1 MPPASIWIVTPPGY
15 AHSGAFEEFALAL
28 SEGLRELGV
37 AAPIVHRRP
46 EGETIVLGA
55 NLLPAIADRPP
66 RRAIL
71 FNLEQLSP
79 GSPWWSERYLDLLRR
94 RPVWDYSARNVA
106 LLRSMGIAATLCE
119 VGHADALRRIV
130 PRETPDIDV
139 LFYGSVNDRRRDA
152 LRALEDT
159 GLRVVALFGV
169 YGAARDDYIARSR
182 IVLNLHHYEGR
193 LFEVVRVSYLLANGC
208 CVVSETGDDPE
219 AERAYEGAVAFTS
232 YDGIVPTCLE
242 LLRDDAR
249 RRALGANG
257 LALMQSRRQADAL
270 RAAIGQMPGGFAG
283 LGAG

>member
-1 MPPASIWIVTPPGY
+1 M
-15 AHSGAFEEFALAL
+15 
-28 SEGLRELGV
+28 
-37 AAPIVHRRP
+37 
-46 EGETIVLGA
+46 LGA
-55 NLLPAIADRPP
+55 NLLPALSDRPP

-130 PRETPDIDV
+130 PRETRDIDV
-139 LFYGSVNDRRRDA
+139 LFYGSVNDRRRAA
-152 LRALEDT
+152 LLALEDA
-159 GLRVVALFGV
+159 GLRVVALFGI

-182 IVLNLHHYEGR
+182 IVLNLHYDEGR

-232 YDGIVPTCLE
+232 YEGIVPTCLA

-270 RAAIGQMPGGFAG
+270 RAAIGRMPGGFAG

>member
-1 MPPASIWIVTPPGY
+1 MSGASIWIVTPPGY
-15 AHSGAFEEFALAL
+15 VHSGAFEEFALAL

-46 EGETIVLGA
+46 AGETIVLGA
-55 NLLPAIADRPP
+55 NLLPALSDRPP

-94 RPVWDYSARNVA
+94 RPVWDYSTRNVA

-130 PRETPDIDV
+130 PRETQDIDV
-139 LFYGSVNDRRRDA
+139 LFYGSVNDRRRAA
-152 LRALEDT
+152 LLALEDA

-182 IVLNLHHYEGR
+182 IVLNLHYDEGR

-219 AERAYEGAVAFTS
+219 VERAYEGAVAFTS
-232 YDGIVPTCLE
+232 YEGIVPTCLA

-270 RAAIGQMPGGFAG
+270 RAAIGRMPGGFAG

>member
-1 MPPASIWIVTPPGY
+1 MSGASIWIVTPPGY
-15 AHSGAFEEFALAL
+15 VHSGAFEEFALAL

-46 EGETIVLGA
+46 AGETIVLGA
-55 NLLPAIADRPP
+55 NLLPALSDRPP

-119 VGHADALRRIV
+119 VGHAEALRRIV
-130 PRETPDIDV
+130 PRETRDIDV
-139 LFYGSVNDRRRDA
+139 LFYGSVNDRRRAA
-152 LRALEDT
+152 LLALEDA

-182 IVLNLHHYEGR
+182 IVLNLHYDEGR
-193 LFEVVRVSYLLANGC
+193 LFEVVRVSYLLANSC

-232 YDGIVPTCLE
+232 YEGIVPTCLA

-270 RAAIGQMPGGFAG
+270 RAAIGRMPGGFAG
-283 LGAG
+283 LG

>member
-1 MPPASIWIVTPPGY
+1 MSGASIWIVTPPGY
-15 AHSGAFEEFALAL
+15 VHSGAFEEFALAL

-46 EGETIVLGA
+46 AGETIVLGA
-55 NLLPAIADRPP
+55 NLLPALSDRPP

-130 PRETPDIDV
+130 PRETRDIDV
-139 LFYGSVNDRRRDA
+139 LFYGSVNDRRRAA
-152 LRALEDT
+152 LLALEDA
-159 GLRVVALFGV
+159 GLRVVALFGI

-182 IVLNLHHYEGR
+182 IVLNLHYDEGR

-232 YDGIVPTCLE
+232 YEGIVPTCLA
-242 LLRDDAR
+242 LLRDEAR

-270 RAAIGQMPGGFAG
+270 RAAIGRMPGGFAG

>member
-152 LRALEDT
+152 LRALEDA

-208 CVVSETGDDPE
+208 CVVSESGDDPE
-219 AERAYEGAVAFTS
+219 AERAYEAAVAFTS
-232 YDGIVPTCLE
+232 YEGIVPTCLA

-249 RRALGANG
+249 RRALGASG

-283 LGAG
+283 LG

>member
-1 MPPASIWIVTPPGY
+1 MSGASIWIVTPPGY
-15 AHSGAFEEFALAL
+15 VHCGAFEEFALAL

-46 EGETIVLGA
+46 AGETIVLGA
-55 NLLPAIADRPP
+55 NLLPALSDRPP

-79 GSPWWSERYLDLLRR
+79 GSPWWSERYLDVLRR

-130 PRETPDIDV
+130 PRETRDIDV
-139 LFYGSVNDRRRDA
+139 LFYGSVNDRRRAA
-152 LRALEDT
+152 LLALEDA
-159 GLRVVALFGV
+159 GLRVVALFGI

-182 IVLNLHHYEGR
+182 IVLNLHYDEGR

-232 YDGIVPTCLE
+232 YEGIVPTCLA

-270 RAAIGQMPGGFAG
+270 RAAIGRMPGGFAG